1 MSRDFHLPMAI
12 DNNRRVYSLV
22 TDKITQ
28 VAGTLIKAGFSAK
41 YSNWRAH
48 ALPRNLI
55 CFPFDG
61 GPQIDPDDIAIRVLV
76 PDQRRREAI
85 RGLCTHVGCIYEY

>member
-1 MSRDFHLPMAI
+1 MSSSKSRLSWAIAI
-12 DNNRRVYSLV
+12 DNNHEIGGGEAHSSVV
-22 TDKITQ
+22 DKITQ
-28 VAGTLIKAGFSAK
+28 VASALIKAGFPSK

-48 ALPRNLI
+48 ASPRNLI

-61 GPQIDPDDIAIRVLV
+61 GPQIDPDDIAIRVLM

-85 RGLCTHVGCIYEY
+85 